1 MSLRT
6 IGNPVD
12 WKSNNYGIKETT
24 SIHTGKK
31 DTDMERA
38 GLTHMCGGQKLRMDT
53 SRARSPS
60 PTADLPAQGSSA
72 RKISPHNFWV

>member
-1 MSLRT
+1 
-6 IGNPVD
+6 
-12 WKSNNYGIKETT
+12 
-24 SIHTGKK
+24 
-31 DTDMERA
+31 MERA

-72 RKISPHNFWV
+72 REITPHNIWLQKPVVIELVEEISGAPSSSF